1 MAQQFFPIGDQEFQA
16 WLSGIFLPGL
26 PAVMLALSLPATF
39 DDALVAASG
48 TYTTDLSDHQAAQTA
63 SFNAKTVK
71 DGSKA
76 NAIAELRNVYAQ
88 LRGNPNF
95 TAAMRA
101 SLGLPPEDTVL
112 TPSTPGSEAPS
123 AAVDTSFPQ
132 RHSISFWQ
140 TTAQAGQIIAKPSW
154 ARAARIVHKI
164 VATGQPAPPI
174 EDMDYLATDT
184 STPYTWDIPGSEV
197 GKDIWYRLA
206 WETTRGEIGPWSDP
220 AKGTVTG

>member
-16 WLSGIFLPGL
+16 WLSGTFLPGL
-26 PAVMLALSLPATF
+26 PAVMTALGLPATF
-39 DDALVAASG
+39 DDNLVALSG
-48 TYTTDLSDHQAAQTA
+48 TYTTSLSSHQAAQTA
-63 SFNAKTVK
+63 SFEAKVQK
-71 DGSKA
+71 DKDKGD
-76 NAIAELRNVYAQ
+76 AIEELRNLYGQ

-95 TAAMRA
+95 TAAHRA
-101 SLGLPPEDTVL
+101 SLGLPAVDTTP

-140 TTAQAGQIIAKPSW
+140 TTEEAGQIIAKPSW

-206 WETTRGEIGPWSDP
+206 WETSRGEIGPWSDP